1 MQPFL
6 LTLTFGV
13 VLAVV
18 APSLACPRR
27 PGDRRHTESQR
38 SNSAIGCMDRRQV

>member
-1 MQPFL
+1 MQLFS

-27 PGDRRHTESQR
+27 PGDRRHTELQHSHAA
-38 SNSAIGCMDRRQV
+38 SGCMDRRQV